1 MNKLKD
7 QKGAVSIIV
16 IVVLTIVVIGA
27 GGVIYQSFNKE
38 QTFLPV
44 IPLITEKPEKAEQ
57 TPEPTLKSEAP
68 LEVNFSE
75 EGNILNWD
83 SQTESYTENW
93 TLLYEKPSNPALS
106 VKLIFNEN
114 SICDLGEGEEGICDK
129 SLLNNGDRAKVD
141 GLYNNREIIVINLKK
156 LPTL

>member
-38 QTFLPV
+38 STL
-44 IPLITEKPEKAEQ
+44 LSTSKKPEKAEQ

-114 SICDLGEGEEGICDK
+114 SMCDLGEGEEGICDK

-141 GLYNNREIIVINLKK
+141 GFRSNSQVIVINLKK
-156 LPTL
+156 LPTF